1 MENVLVAICCIAL
14 ILFGAMTIAQ
24 NALSSTDTVAVAWK
38 EMEKTSGEIAR
49 TNITSLGATTSD
61 GITIDMTLE
70 NSGEIKLEDFEEWD
84 VILQYYDVSDNYL
97 IKRLSYTPGAIGNDE
112 WIVEGLYLDAGASSA
127 EVFELG
133 IFNPDEEMKIRMQ
146 VNPVVGTPN
155 ANLVTVSAP
164 NGVSASA
171 IFTR

>member
-24 NALSSTDTVAVAWK
+24 SSLSSTDTVAVAWK

-49 TNITSLGATTSD
+49 TKISSLGATTSD

-70 NSGEIKLEDFEEWD
+70 NTGEIKLEDFEKWD
-84 VILQYYDVSDNYL
+84 VILQYYDISDNYL
-97 IKRLSYTPGAIGNDE
+97 IKRLSYTSGALGNDE
-112 WIVEGLYLDAGASSA
+112 WTVEGLYLDASESSA
-127 EVFELG
+127 EVFESG
-133 IFNPDEEMKIRMQ
+133 IFNPDEEMKVRMQ

-155 ANLVTVSAP
+155 ANLVKVAAP
-164 NGVSASA
+164 NGVSTSA